1 MPIIHYV
8 IRSHWRFGSEKWHIE
23 SVLQKER
30 IECKWWREKGEG
42 IGQQA
47 VVGPNEIADHVKS
60 RK

>member
-1 MPIIHYV
+1 MA
-8 IRSHWRFGSEKWHIE
+8 EKWHIE